1 MSEMNE
7 STERD
12 LKELRARLELLESA
26 VRRRPSRGPRFAAA
40 AVLVAIVVG
49 VAGVVSAA
57 NGNCPNGMPFCFSPD
72 TPAEAAQVN
81 HNFSQLKEWLES
93 KVGPVTAPAIS
104 SSTGITSTGR
114 ITTSGG
120 LTVSGGG
127 VTLTNTDVTLT
138 NGRIIGSNLAGNFH
152 LDTTGGGSL
161 YLNWFS
167 GNGVTFGNGAMGQT
181 ARVDGSGNM
190 SLAGAMTVGNIG
202 GNVPFGCIIRRAV
215 GSYNVGCAANEVAI
229 GGGGR
234 CDSLWRLTE
243 SVPWGGSSDSQPPI
257 DGQPA
262 RGWRAVCQVW
272 GNAGNYT
279 QPQNGTFAICCRQ

>member
-1 MSEMNE
+1 MSEMND
-7 STERD
+7 STERE
-12 LKELRARLELLESA
+12 LQSLRARLEILESA
-26 VRRRPSRGPRFAAA
+26 VRQRPSRRPRFAAA

-120 LTVSGGG
+120 VSVTGGG
-127 VTLTNTDVTLT
+127 VSVTGTDITLT
-138 NGRIIGSNLAGNFH
+138 NGRLIGTNAAGNLH
-152 LDTTGGGSL
+152 LDTTGGGAL

-167 GNGVTFGNGAMGQT
+167 GNGVTFGNGSQGQT
-181 ARVDGSGNM
+181 ARIDNAGNM
-190 SLAGAMTVGNIG
+190 SLAGGMTVGNTG
-202 GNVPFGCIIRRAV
+202 GNVPFGCIIRRAT
-215 GSYNVGCAANEVAI
+215 GAYNVGCAANEVAV
-229 GGGGR
+229 GGGAR

-243 SVPWGGSSDSQPPI
+243 SVPWGGASDSQPAV

-262 RGWRAVCQVW
+262 RGWRAVCQIW
-272 GNAGNYT
+272 GSNGAYT
-279 QPQNGTFAICCRQ
+279 PPQSGVLAICCRQ

>member
-1 MSEMNE
+1 MSEMND
-7 STERD
+7 STERE
-12 LKELRARLELLESA
+12 LQSLRARLEILESA
-26 VRRRPSRGPRFAAA
+26 VRQRPSRRPRFAAA

-104 SSTGITSTGR
+104 SSTGISSTGR

-120 LTVSGGG
+120 LTVTGGG
-127 VTLTNTDVTLT
+127 VTVTNTDVALT
-138 NGRIIGSNLAGNFH
+138 NSRLIGTNAMGNFYI
-152 LDTTGGGSL
+152 DTTGNAL

-167 GNGVTFGNGAMGQT
+167 GNGVTFGNGAQGQT
-181 ARVDGSGNM
+181 ARIDNAGNM
-190 SLAGAMTVGNIG
+190 SLAGGMTVGNTG
-202 GNVPFGCIIRRAV
+202 GNVPFGCIIRRAT
-215 GSYNVGCAANEVAI
+215 GAYNVGCAANEVAV
-229 GGGGR
+229 GGGAR

-243 SVPWGGSSDSQPPI
+243 SVPWGGASDSQPAV

-262 RGWRAVCQVW
+262 RGWRAVCQIW
-272 GNAGNYT
+272 GNNGAYT
-279 QPQNGTFAICCRQ
+279 PPQSGVLAICCRQ